1 MAEDREEEMQAL
13 PRRLQLRRS
22 RGWRL
27 PAKTLKVDRS
37 TLFGN
42 PFLAADYGSERAVV
56 LFRAWITGRCA
67 HVCLPPG
74 AKRALA
80 RRRADMLRALPA
92 LRGKNLAC
100 WCPLPRRGEPDTCH
114 AAVLLALANRRSPRN
129 ADARAGARSARGSGT
144 DTAKIKGARHGLRPR
159 PTPAALRA
167 PKVSGWIQPAGRAPR
182 KDRSFAG

>member
-1 MAEDREEEMQAL
+1 MRSRCQSPTCDELGSFGERRRGSLRGPWRRAALRKALGDRMAEDREEEMQAL
-13 PRRLQLRRS
+13 PRHLQLRRS

-42 PFLAADYGSERAVV
+42 PFLAADYGSERAVA

-114 AAVLLALANRRSPRN
+114 AAVLLALANLGV
-129 ADARAGARSARGSGT
+129 ATQCG
-144 DTAKIKGARHGLRPR
+144 RPR
-159 PTPAALRA
+159 RRA
-167 PKVSGWIQPAGRAPR
+167 
-182 KDRSFAG
+182 